1 MNSARRTLAHA
12 MRSIASAVPSRP
24 YSFVLIALLAL
35 SVASCRT
42 ARKAQSETQSQVRT
56 ELSLDSSASRKQ
68 ASETLKAESLA
79 TMETWEQTWMVLPLD
94 SSEGGGL
101 IAKGKGARTLLA
113 VARSKQSAIGTD
125 SSNVV
130 RTASERHST
139 ESKTEARKSP
149 NVMAILA
156 IWMALVFLFIGI
168 GYLLVK
174 HQNK

>member
-1 MNSARRTLAHA
+1 
-12 MRSIASAVPSRP
+12 
-24 YSFVLIALLAL
+24 
-35 SVASCRT
+35 
-42 ARKAQSETQSQVRT
+42 
-56 ELSLDSSASRKQ
+56 
-68 ASETLKAESLA
+68 
-79 TMETWEQTWMVLPLD
+79 METWEQTWMVLPLD

-139 ESKTEARKSP
+139 ESKTEARKPP

-156 IWMALVFLFIGI
+156 IWMTLVFLFIGI